1 MTMQGYPRAPALAPG
16 AEAAG
21 LEVTT
26 LPARNHRSGRPDA
39 ARTGR
44 ARDWTAVAVGLIAGA
59 LSAASTFYYFRHHL
73 VLGYQ
78 DSFSHLEISRR
89 VVVGLSPGIAQLGG
103 VWLPVPQLLQ
113 ALLSWNDT
121 LYRTGLAG
129 SAVSMTCYIASA
141 VLLYKLIRVYSG
153 SRRWPAVA
161 GALVFASNVNVL
173 YQQATPMDELPFYAF
188 TIAAVYYLVQWGETR
203 NPTKLLAGSIASML
217 AVLCRYEGWFLA
229 GVYVICVIVMARR
242 MGYSW
247 RDTRALAFISGVF
260 GLIIPVGAWVLY
272 NYMIF
277 DNPLYFAD
285 GPQSSAAQVAQQHD
299 TLSVGNWALTLR
311 GYGYAVR
318 SDLGLAVIIAA
329 ALGLVVF
336 LATERF
342 SARSVPVCGL
352 LAIVPFYLYALES
365 GQVPM
370 SMPGQSGLLNY
381 RFGLVAAIP
390 SAILIGCMLARLAR
404 AVVPAAMATVLGLA
418 AISTASFGS
427 HQVVLA
433 TEAGQDLSAQA
444 QQIAAGNFLTGH
456 TTGLILIDIIQNER
470 VGFDVVDRTIYV
482 GTKESGR
489 NQWAAVLADPRAYGV
504 RVIVMRLP
512 SPAEPT
518 DAVYAALH
526 GSPRLR
532 SYHVVYRSQS
542 YVIYELC
549 LSCASGP
556 L

>member
-1 MTMQGYPRAPALAPG
+1 VRDWPRATALDPG
-16 AEAAG
+16 ARAARPD
-21 LEVTT
+21 VTA
-26 LPARNHRSGRPDA
+26 LPAPDRRAGRPDA
-39 ARTGR
+39 AQNG
-44 ARDWTAVAVGLIAGA
+44 AAGDWTAVAVGFIAGA

-89 VVVGLSPGIAQLGG
+89 VVAGLSPGIAQLGG

-113 ALLSWNDT
+113 AMLSWNDT

-129 SAVSMTCYIASA
+129 SAVSMSCYVASA
-141 VLLYKLIRVYSG
+141 VLLYKLIRVLSG
-153 SRRWPAVA
+153 GRRWPAVA
-161 GALVFASNVNVL
+161 GAMVFASNVNVL

-188 TIAAVYYLVQWGETR
+188 TIAAIYYLVQWGETR
-203 NPTKLLAGSIASML
+203 NPTKLLTGSMASML

-242 MGYSW
+242 LGYSW
-247 RDTRALAFISGVF
+247 RDTRGLAFISGVF
-260 GLIIPVGAWVLY
+260 GLIIPVAAWMLY

-285 GPQSSAAQVAQQHD
+285 GPQSSAAQVTQRHE
-299 TLSVGNWALTLR
+299 TLNVGNWALTVR

-318 SDLGLAVIIAA
+318 SDLGLGVIMAA

-336 LATERF
+336 LAAERF
-342 SARSVPVCGL
+342 SARSIPVCGL
-352 LAIVPFYLYALES
+352 LAVLPFYLYALES

-390 SAILIGCMLARLAR
+390 AAILIGCLLARLAR
-404 AVVPAAMATVLGLA
+404 SVVPVAAMATALGLA
-418 AISTASFGS
+418 AISAASFAS

-433 TEAGQDLSAQA
+433 TEAAQDLSAQA
-444 QQIAAGNFLTGH
+444 GQIAAGNFLAGH

-470 VGFDVVDRTIYV
+470 VGFTVVDRTIYV
-482 GTKESGR
+482 GTKEAGR
-489 NQWAAVLADPRAYGV
+489 NQWPAVLADPRAYAV

-512 SPAEPT
+512 SPAEPA

-526 GSPRLR
+526 DSPRL
-532 SYHVVYRSQS
+532 SPYHVVYRSQS
-542 YVIYELC
+542 YLIYELRV
-549 LSCASGP
+549 P
-556 L
+556 